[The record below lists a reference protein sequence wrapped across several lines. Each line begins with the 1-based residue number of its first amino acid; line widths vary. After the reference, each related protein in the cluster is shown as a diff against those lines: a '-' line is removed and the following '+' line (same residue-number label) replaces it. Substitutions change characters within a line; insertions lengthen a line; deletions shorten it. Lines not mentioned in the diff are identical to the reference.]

1 MDNTPSNTELAG
13 QIEALSRAVLQLSAQ
28 LEMRQLIDGPRL
40 SQAWRGAV
48 PDRMAADSRVLHAAR
63 RQLQSMAAALDD
75 ARQGRQIRQSA
86 LDQA

>member
-1 MDNTPSNTELAG
+1 MGTAPSNTELAG
-13 QIEALSRAVLQLSAQ
+13 QIEALGRAVLQLAAQ
-28 LEMRQLIDGPRL
+28 LEMQQVIDGPRL

-63 RQLQSMAAALDD
+63 HQLQSMAAALDD
-75 ARQGRQIRQSA
+75 ARQGRQIRQSV